1 VTLDIMVKVV
11 PLDIVWWS
19 GNMRYFAE
27 LDKDNK
33 VINVIQAVDE
43 EFIKTLGSSYIET
56 FESETVVGARAAKG
70 FTYDA
75 SKKAFFPPK
84 PYPSWVF
91 DEKTNTYEAPVTYPT
106 DSKQYK
112 WNESSK
118 KWDEV

>member
-1 VTLDIMVKVV
+1 MVKVV

-19 GNMRYFAE
+19 GDMRYFAE
-27 LDKDNK
+27 VDKDNK
-33 VINVIQAVDE
+33 VINVIQAEDE

-56 FESETVVGARAAKG
+56 FESETVIGARADKG
-70 FTYDA
+70 YTYDA
-75 SKKAFFPPK
+75 SKKAFFPPQ